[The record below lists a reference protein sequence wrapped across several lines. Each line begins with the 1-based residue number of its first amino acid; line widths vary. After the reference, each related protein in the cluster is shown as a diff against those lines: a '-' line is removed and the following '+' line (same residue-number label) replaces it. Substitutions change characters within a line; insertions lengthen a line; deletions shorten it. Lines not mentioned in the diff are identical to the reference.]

1 MSQSMLSII
10 IPAYN
15 EAALIGNVM
24 REAHDVIGGPMP
36 IEIIVVDDG
45 SDDDLAEVAEKT
57 AAEIGN
63 ARVIRHPAR
72 AGKSAALRTGALA
85 ARGRWIVMMDGDGQN
100 DPAYVPAMAEKIDLT
115 KVARIG
121 LIAGN
126 RKSRHDGQS
135 RKLASRFANGLR
147 RRLLNDDC
155 PDTACGLKLISRD
168 LFLAMP
174 FFDALHRFLP
184 AFANHLGFEVVNVPV
199 NDRPRDAGQSKYS
212 NIGRAAAGF
221 FDLMGVIWLMRR
233 THVPSA
239 DFIRSEYVRR
249 DIDDAG

>member
-1 MSQSMLSII
+1 MSQSLISIV

-15 EAALIGNVM
+15 EATLIDKVM
-24 REAHDVIGGPMP
+24 READAIIGAAMP
-36 IEIIVVDDG
+36 VELIVVDDG
-45 SDDDLAEVAEKT
+45 SDDGLAAIAEKT
-57 AAEIGN
+57 AATLGN
-63 ARVIRHPAR
+63 ARVIRHPGR

-85 ARGRWIVMMDGDGQN
+85 ARGRWIATMDGDGQN
-100 DPAYVPAMAEKIDLT
+100 DPQYVVAMAKEIDLA
-115 KVARIG
+115 KVGRVG
-121 LIAGN
+121 LVAGN
-126 RKSRHDGQS
+126 RKARHDGQS
-135 RKLASRFANGLR
+135 RKIASRFANGLR

-184 AFANHLGFEVVNVPV
+184 AFANHLGYEIVNVPV
-199 NDRPRDAGQSKYS
+199 KDRPRDAGQSKYS

-233 THVPSA
+233 THVPSPE
-239 DFIRSEYVRR
+239 FIRAEYISREF
-249 DIDDAG
+249 DDAG